1 MKSKYE
7 KASTDINELKLEN
20 EALMARVRRNAKYRD
35 EADEM
40 LEKASRV
47 DELERQ
53 IKKFQKELEKMFSLQ
68 MKNKELI
75 EDNLALTEAK

>member
-40 LEKASRV
+40 LEKANRV

-68 MKNKELI
+68 MKNRELI